1 MFSKLYRKK
10 KMITNIL
17 IDNKNKN
24 TSSNHL
30 PPNELKT
37 KN

>member
-1 MFSKLYRKK
+1 
-10 KMITNIL
+10 MITNIL

-30 PPNELKT
+30 PPNELKLKT